1 MLELLLALAPGLVV
15 LGSLFVLMPQMRRL
29 SDEIPLRLETRQRLW
44 WAAERLSAA
53 ISATQRPAP
62 MEDGLVRL
70 SRVLPVIRPLGEG
83 GGGIG
88 GLDLIAPTGPGL
100 ARLRTASSETGGVLA
115 LEASP
120 CPVLGTVCG
129 FSRGD
134 IAVVTDSLGHFDI
147 VEVASATK
155 AGATLRL
162 RESLQADYPAG
173 AWVMTV
179 RADRWTVDPES
190 DGGLR
195 LRRRSRAGAIDTV
208 ADGLSRVSLTVWG
221 ESLAPTA
228 RWATPIRAVVSYGL
242 PFPVPERLEGV
253 DADTLCAWAWT
264 GSGWLSRLQPWSDQ
278 AARTVVGSQ
287 LSDGPWCGTPGS
299 VYAFDVDLLR
309 LSRVDIRFEV
319 DREPGPPL
327 VVTRTVAWRP

>member
-1 MLELLLALAPGLVV
+1 MLELLLALTPGLVV
-15 LGSLFVLMPQMRRL
+15 LGSLFVLMPQMRQFTY
-29 SDEIPLRLETRQRLW
+29 ETPLRIETRQRLW

-70 SRVLPVIRPLGEG
+70 SRVIPVVRPLGEG
-83 GGGIG
+83 GGTG

-100 ARLRTASSETGGVLA
+100 ARLRTSSSETGGGLA
-115 LEASP
+115 LDASP

-129 FSRGD
+129 FSRD
-134 IAVVTDSLGHFDI
+134 DVAVVTDSLGHFDI
-147 VEVASATK
+147 IEVASAMK

-162 RESLQADYPAG
+162 REPLQADYPAG
-173 AWVMTV
+173 AWVVAV
-179 RADRWTVDPES
+179 RADRWTVDPEP

-208 ADGLSRVSLTVWG
+208 AEGLSRASLTIWG
-221 ESLAPTA
+221 ESAAPMA
-228 RWATPIRAVVSYGL
+228 RWATPTRAVVSYGL

-253 DADTLCAWAWT
+253 DAETLCAWTWT
-264 GSGWLSRLQPWSDQ
+264 GSGWLSRLQPWSGE
-278 AARTVVGSQ
+278 AERTQ
-287 LSDGPWCGTPGS
+287 LGGQVSDGPWCGTPAS
-299 VYAFDVDLLR
+299 VFAFDVDLLR
-309 LSRVDIRFEV
+309 LSRVDIRLEAA
-319 DREPGPPL
+319 RGPGPPQ